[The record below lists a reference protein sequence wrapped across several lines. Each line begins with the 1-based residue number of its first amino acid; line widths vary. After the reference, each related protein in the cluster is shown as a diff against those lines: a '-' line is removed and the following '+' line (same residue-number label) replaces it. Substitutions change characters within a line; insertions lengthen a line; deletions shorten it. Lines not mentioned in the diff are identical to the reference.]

1 MKFAVPIIDA
11 LSAIL
16 TSKIGLY
23 SEALYKANGG
33 KGQAVTWHK
42 ASLEAFKPKI
52 VILGREHYQELSK
65 EYSVP
70 SIKELKAL
78 LSYESLD
85 KNKNS
90 VVFNTINRIEESRYK
105 VNFWLVP
112 ATLMAELSKSAWWVL
127 PESLLLAT
135 NQKLV
140 SITTLSG
147 QLYVASQAG
156 GVTSSMDKLGCTSV
170 EHFKWMSSLSAKVPL
185 VDVTIDQYPALLLQ
199 RIYEKISIWPLN
211 FRINKAK
218 QNAINKQS
226 VIKAALI
233 SSVLAG
239 GYLAAS
245 SLYLG
250 YTYQSLTK
258 QYAQQSSSVSKYVV
272 MQREV
277 AGLIKQYEQG
287 QTLLNDMD
295 LSWRVWLVLLPIVD
309 SSTSLT
315 QVEFEENQVVIRGL
329 SESASDVLSK
339 ISLQPGVVNAKFI
352 NAVSRQRDKE
362 RFAISFYL
370 QDLVDDAA

>member
-1 MKFAVPIIDA
+1 MKFAVPFIDA

-16 TSKIGLY
+16 NSKIGLY
-23 SEALYKANGG
+23 SEALYQLDGAKS
-33 KGQAVTWHK
+33 QVLTWQK
-42 ASLEAFKPKI
+42 ASSNAFKPKI
-52 VILGREHYQELSK
+52 VILAREHYQELSK

-78 LSYESLD
+78 LSYESLAQNED
-85 KNKNS
+85 T
-90 VVFNTINRIEESRYK
+90 VVFNTINRIEEGRYK

-112 ATLMAELSKSAWWVL
+112 VSLMAELSKSAWWVL

-147 QLYVASQAG
+147 QLFVASQAG

-170 EHFKWMSSLSAKVPL
+170 EHFKWMSSLSAKVSL
-185 VDVTIDQYPALLLQ
+185 IDVTIDQYPALLLQ

-211 FRINKAK
+211 FRIKKAK

-226 VIKAALI
+226 VIKAALV

-245 SLYLG
+245 SLYLE
-250 YTYQSLTK
+250 YTHQSLTK
-258 QYAQQSSSVSKYVV
+258 QYVEQSSSVSQYVV

-277 AGLIKQYEQG
+277 FRLLKQYEQG
-287 QTLLNDMD
+287 QNLLNDMD
-295 LSWRVWLVLLPIVD
+295 LSWRVWLVLLPVVD

-315 QVEFEENQVVIRGL
+315 QVEFKENQVVIRGL
-329 SESASDVLSK
+329 SDSASDVLSK
-339 ISLQPGVVNAKFI
+339 ISLHPSVVDAKFI
-352 NAVSRQRDKE
+352 NAVRRQRDKE
-362 RFAISFYL
+362 RFDISFHL
-370 QDLVDDAA
+370 QDPADDDA